1 MWIGFLQNNQTIL
14 TRPQNGYRVC
24 SALPVP
30 NFPLSFS
37 SRTLFKL
44 LNGVFF
50 AKSFYTKVALKN
62 HIDPFLKKKLILN

>member
-1 MWIGFLQNNQTIL
+1 
-14 TRPQNGYRVC
+14 VC

-62 HIDPFLKKKLILN
+62 HIDPFLKKKANT